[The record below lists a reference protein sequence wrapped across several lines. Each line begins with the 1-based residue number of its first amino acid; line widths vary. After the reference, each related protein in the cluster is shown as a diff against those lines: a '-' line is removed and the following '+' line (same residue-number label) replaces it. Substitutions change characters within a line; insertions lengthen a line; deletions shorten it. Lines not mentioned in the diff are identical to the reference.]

1 MTLLIKFLVITVLL
15 LPLFSTNSYAQS
27 TKQQI
32 EELKQQIEAIQLQ
45 NQQQIEQLQR
55 QVEML
60 DNAREADKEKIA
72 DIEKKDEDA
81 WYNKFKAKYKKGLTF
96 QSEDGN
102 WKMRFR
108 MRGQFQLSVDDTDQE
123 LTATN
128 FRVRRLR
135 FKWDGYAFRP
145 WFLYTVQLGAA
156 SGVSLRD
163 MYFTLA
169 YRKDIAP
176 RVGQFK
182 VPFNR
187 EELNSSGA
195 LQLVERSIVNGEF
208 ALGRDRGV
216 VLLGGVGANNNFSY
230 EAGVFNGDGRNG
242 TSVDSNMLYAG
253 RIQLGLGGD
262 KFKFGANG
270 TFPTAAAYKIT
281 PNFAKKPT
289 FVIGAA
295 AAALPGLDCTR
306 KTPDGDACDRI
317 EELGFPQSNYTSI
330 TGDMSF
336 KMPYFNIQGSYIGR
350 WLAPDTGAQ
359 DTAYDQGFNI
369 QGGVFVM
376 PKTVEIAGRF
386 SYIDYDTGSGVVP
399 AGESIRDTRWAV
411 TPGISYYMSHDH
423 RWKVQLD
430 YSFIKNGYTQGA
442 SDINENIFRAQLQ
455 AYF

>member
-1 MTLLIKFLVITVLL
+1 MTSLIKLLVIAVLL
-15 LPLFSTNSYAQS
+15 LPLFSNNSHAQS

-32 EELKQQIEAIQLQ
+32 EELKQQIEAIQRQ
-45 NQQQIEQLQR
+45 NQQQIEQLQQ
-55 QVEML
+55 QVELMENERAA
-60 DNAREADKEKIA
+60 DSEKMSEMVEKDKE
-72 DIEKKDEDA
+72 A
-81 WYNKFKAKYKKGLTF
+81 WYNKFKAKYNKGLTF
-96 QSEDGN
+96 QSDDGN

-108 MRGQFQLSVDDTDQE
+108 MRGQFQFSINDTDQD

-128 FRVRRLR
+128 FKVRRLR
-135 FKWDGYAFRP
+135 FKWDGHAFRP

-156 SGVSLRD
+156 DSVSLRD
-163 MYFTLA
+163 MYFTFA
-169 YRKDIAP
+169 YQKEIAP

-195 LQLVERSIVNGEF
+195 LQLVERSIVNEEF
-208 ALGRDRGV
+208 NIGRDRGI
-216 VLLGGVGANNNFSY
+216 VLLGGLGGNNNFSY

-242 TSVDSNMLYAG
+242 KSIDSNMLYAG

-262 KFKFGANG
+262 NFKWGANG

-289 FVIGAA
+289 FVVGAA
-295 AAALPGLDCTR
+295 VAALPGLDCTR
-306 KTPDGDACDRI
+306 KTPDGDACDRV
-317 EELGFPQSNYTSI
+317 EELGFPQSDFTSI

-336 KMPYFNIQGSYIGR
+336 KMPYFNIQGSYVGR

-359 DTAYDQGFNI
+359 GTAYDQGFNV

-376 PKTVEIAGRF
+376 PETVEIAGRL
-386 SYIDYDTGSGVVP
+386 SYIDYDTGSGVIP
-399 AGESIRDTRWAV
+399 LGESVRETRWAV

-423 RWKVQLD
+423 RWKIQVD
-430 YSFIKNGYTQGA
+430 YSYIRNEFTQGA
-442 SDINENIFRAQLQ
+442 SDIDENIFRAQLQ